1 MLKQEI
7 RVEIIEKMFQ
17 HTSSREVVY
26 SALKILLPK
35 RKKIKAFIGILGVC
49 AIPAYLISFSSDTVQ
64 LFINGVQTI
73 NDVILALFGITFTGY
88 ALFQALVG
96 KEMLKKM
103 LSNTTN
109 DKKDEKSKL
118 QESNELFVETMML
131 QLLCIVINLFILIV
145 GECIPNNFR
154 LFEELLW
161 NNVMAGIGIEIYFY
175 VSAITIIEMKSFI
188 YNIFQLFNLHA
199 GARAV
204 EILREK
210 K

>member
-1 MLKQEI
+1 MGQQI

-26 SALKILLPK
+26 NALKILLPK
-35 RKKIKAFIGILGVC
+35 RKKIKAFIGMLSVC
-49 AIPAYLISFSSDTVQ
+49 AIPSYLISFSPNTVK
-64 LFINGVQTI
+64 LFINGVQII
-73 NDVILALFGITFTGY
+73 NDVTLALFGITFTGY

-131 QLLCIVINLFILIV
+131 QLICVVTNLFILIV
-145 GECIPNNFR
+145 GECIPENFG
-154 LFEELLW
+154 LFEKLLW
-161 NNVMAGIGIEIYFY
+161 NNVIAGIGIEIYFY
-175 VSAITIIEMKSFI
+175 VSATTIIEMKSFI

-199 GARAV
+199 GTRAV